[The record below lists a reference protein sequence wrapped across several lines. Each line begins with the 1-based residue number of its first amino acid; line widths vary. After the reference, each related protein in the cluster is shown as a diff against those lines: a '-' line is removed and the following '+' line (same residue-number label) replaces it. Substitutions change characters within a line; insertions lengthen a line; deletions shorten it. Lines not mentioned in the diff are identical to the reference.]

1 MAPFANFVTRELA
14 GHRRRVHSVAW
25 NCTGRKLAS
34 GSVDQTARVYDVEHG
49 SHSGRDVELKGHSDS
64 VDQVSWDPSCLLYT
78 SPSPRD
84 RQKSR
89 MPSSA

>member
-1 MAPFANFVTRELA
+1 MAPFANFVTRELT

-34 GSVDQTARVYDVEHG
+34 GSVDQTARVYDVEHL

-64 VDQVSWDPSCLLYT
+64 WT
-78 SPSPRD
+78 R
-84 RQKSR
+84 
-89 MPSSA
+89 